1 MIHKFKEVFYILIY
15 FLASIIT
22 CLLTYCLFPTS
33 LALSNLV
40 GAIDYPSARKSHST
54 PTARG
59 GGFAFFFSFSLVL
72 IVFPMDLN
80 FKLSLLFGGTFIF
93 LIGFLDDAISISPFM
108 KLSGQFLALAVYH
121 FISEILDYNISIF
134 QGILMA
140 IWIIFITNATNIID
154 GLDGLASGVCASEAL
169 CLGVI
174 ALIFENKDIMI
185 CSFFLLGAIIGFIPH
200 NFPHAKIFMGDCGAL
215 FLGFTLSVMSAR
227 LMIEAQST
235 LCVLAI
241 LLIFRIPIYDTNL
254 SIFRRLLKR
263 QNPFQAD
270 KNHFH
275 HYLLR
280 HGFTKECASL
290 ALISA
295 SLFFGFLGIALA
307 LI

>member
-22 CLLTYCLFPTS
+22 CLFAYCLFPTS
-33 LALSNLV
+33 LTLSNLV
-40 GAIDYPSARKSHST
+40 GAIDYPNTRKSHSV

-59 GGFAFFFSFSLVL
+59 GGFAFFISFSVVL
-72 IVFPMDLN
+72 IVFPIELDL
-80 FKLSLLFGGTFIF
+80 KLPLILGGTFIF
-93 LIGFLDDAISISPFM
+93 LIGFLDDAINISPFM

-121 FISEILDYNISIF
+121 FITELLEYNVSISID
-134 QGILMA
+134 ILVA
-140 IWIIFITNATNIID
+140 IWVIFITNATNIID
-154 GLDGLASGVCASEAL
+154 GLNGLAGGICASEAL
-169 CLGVI
+169 CLAITSLFFG
-174 ALIFENKDIMI
+174 NKDVML
-185 CSFFLLGAIIGFIPH
+185 CSFFLLSAIVGFLPH

-215 FLGFTLSVMSAR
+215 FLGFTLAVLSSR
-227 LMIEAQST
+227 LVIASQST
-235 LCVLAI
+235 LCILAI

-263 QNPFQAD
+263 QNPFKAD
-270 KNHFH
+270 KHHFH

-290 ALISA
+290 ALITA
-295 SLFFGFLGIALA
+295 SLFFGFLGIVIA